1 VSRMETTELD
11 RLRQAYKMAVDQWVA
26 TIREEEELAT
36 PDHSMVQMERWDAAC
51 FREQDA
57 KEKAQ
62 AAKDKY
68 KDALRQ
74 VNYSF

>member
-1 VSRMETTELD
+1 MENTD
-11 RLRQAYKMAVDQWVA
+11 MDKLRQAYKTAVDQWIGA
-26 TIREEEELAT
+26 IREEEALAT
-36 PDHSMVQMERWDAAC
+36 ADHSIVQMERWDAAG

-57 KEKAQ
+57 QEQAK
-62 AAKDKY
+62 AAKDLY

>member
-1 VSRMETTELD
+1 METTELD
-11 RLRQAYKMAVDQWVA
+11 RLRLAYKTAVDQWVA

-36 PDHSMVQMERWDAAC
+36 PDHSMVQMERWDAAG

-62 AAKDKY
+62 AAKDDY
-68 KDALRQ
+68 KDALRK

>member
-1 VSRMETTELD
+1 VSLMETTELD

-36 PDHSMVQMERWDAAC
+36 PDHSMVQMERWDAAG

-62 AAKDKY
+62 AAKDEY